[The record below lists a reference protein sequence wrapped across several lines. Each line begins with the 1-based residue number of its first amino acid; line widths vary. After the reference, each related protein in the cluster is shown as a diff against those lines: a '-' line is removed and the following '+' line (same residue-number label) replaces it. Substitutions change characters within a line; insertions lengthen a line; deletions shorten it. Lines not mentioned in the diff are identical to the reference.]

1 MKGREWLSGALP
13 LSYHGTLLRVITK
26 PNQPRTNKKIQ
37 TKKKEPELSVFMG
50 SALLRRFP
58 PPPLPGPA
66 LRKSPAGNPP
76 QASQTTEDHPFKIIV
91 GTGRCIK
98 PRTPC
103 ALISDLRVP
112 VLLRVNGVA
121 YLLSP
126 LPHPV
131 PVPVPFPLRLGSVW
145 LSGFILSCTMMATR
159 TSSISNAR
167 APTHRARPA
176 SSSLKTHRRSLLCRA
191 EDTQTSGTFSLS
203 CVVLFVIVFYAQ

>member
-131 PVPVPFPLRLGSVW
+131 PPR
-145 LSGFILSCTMMATR
+145 R
-159 TSSISNAR
+159 TSPVIRNASHGR
-167 APTHRARPA
+167 SQPDCCNVP
-176 SSSLKTHRRSLLCRA
+176 KTKVLFWRFGSPFGTKRRSKFEC
-191 EDTQTSGTFSLS
+191 SLRPDKI
-203 CVVLFVIVFYAQ
+203 F